1 MWRSYVFPA
10 TVELLLLQPN
20 IAPEAEAVLNQT
32 PNVKLVRPT
41 PCVTSTE
48 TVLVP
53 LKLMDSEPLRAAGPA
68 WSKVE
73 FPLTS
78 NGSVAVMVLSSF
90 AGKQLSAL

>member
-1 MWRSYVFPA
+1 M
-10 TVELLLLQPN
+10 ELLLLQPN
-20 IAPEAEAVLNQT
+20 IAPEAVEVLNHT

-53 LKLMDSEPLRAAGPA
+53 LKLMDSEPFRAAGPA

-73 FPLTS
+73 SPLTN
-78 NGSVAVMVLSSF
+78 NGSVVVMVLSNF